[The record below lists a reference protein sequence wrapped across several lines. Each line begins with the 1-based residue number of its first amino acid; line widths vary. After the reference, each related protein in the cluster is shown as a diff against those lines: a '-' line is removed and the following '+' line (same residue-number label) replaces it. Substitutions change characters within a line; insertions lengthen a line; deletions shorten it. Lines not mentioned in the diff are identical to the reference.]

1 MLRRELFSFDRVR
14 FVTHL
19 MRTLIPMTEPA
30 FIPEDYFGALTPS
43 EIFGEDG
50 LFEVDLG
57 CGDGGFLLQMAEYY
71 PERRFLGV
79 ERLLGRVRS
88 VCSKAASRGLD
99 NVKIFRVES
108 RIIFGMADMAR
119 PDFQIAL
126 LVPGPLAQ
134 GEAPQEPLGAG

>member
-30 FIPEDYFGALTPS
+30 FIPEDYFSALAPS

-57 CGDGGFLLQMAEYY
+57 CGDGGFLLQMAGTLSGTPFSGY
-71 PERRFLGV
+71 
-79 ERLLGRVRS
+79 
-88 VCSKAASRGLD
+88 
-99 NVKIFRVES
+99 
-108 RIIFGMADMAR
+108 
-119 PDFQIAL
+119 
-126 LVPGPLAQ
+126 
-134 GEAPQEPLGAG
+134 

>member
-88 VCSKAASRGLD
+88 VCSKAAPA
-99 NVKIFRVES
+99 VWTT
-108 RIIFGMADMAR
+108 
-119 PDFQIAL
+119 
-126 LVPGPLAQ
+126 
-134 GEAPQEPLGAG
+134 